1 MKQIAKVLTAI
12 ILCIA
17 VFFVL
22 LSGLETKESSG
33 STAMVGETVPAF
45 KLSDVTDASTYLTES
60 IFHNDSLTLLNVW
73 AAWCGICK
81 TEHQF
86 LHQLKE
92 QGIPIIGLD
101 YRDNRSAAKQVLEQT
116 GNPYQAVLYDPQGIL
131 AMDLGVYGTPTT
143 FVIDQHGKILHRF
156 TGALNEEKWQRE
168 FADFFEGK

>member
-1 MKQIAKVLTAI
+1 MKQIVKVLTAI

-33 STAMVGETVPAF
+33 STAMVGEMVPAF
-45 KLSDVTDASTYLTES
+45 KLSDLTEASTHVTEAH
-60 IFHNDSLTLLNVW
+60 FYNEPLTLLNVW

-86 LHQLKE
+86 LHQLKD

-101 YRDNRSAAKQVLEQT
+101 YRDDRSAAKHVLEQT
-116 GNPYQAVLYDPQGIL
+116 GNPYKSVIYDPQGIL

-143 FVIDQHGKILHRF
+143 FLINQQGKILHRF

-168 FADFFEGK
+168 FAGFFEEK

>member
-86 LHQLKE
+86 
-92 QGIPIIGLD
+92 
-101 YRDNRSAAKQVLEQT
+101 
-116 GNPYQAVLYDPQGIL
+116 
-131 AMDLGVYGTPTT
+131 
-143 FVIDQHGKILHRF
+143 
-156 TGALNEEKWQRE
+156 
-168 FADFFEGK
+168 